1 MTSSLEALSKLRE
14 NKAIFLRPLGEG
26 NWDKSRVEMALGQV
40 LHTAHPIRQGR
51 LASVAVNS
59 DMEVGFSVGEEFFT
73 FFSVVLEARRR
84 PIPLLVLQRPSVNE
98 LVNVK
103 RRMSDR
109 VDSLVPVSYEIRERG
124 ISSPPRHT
132 LALNLSA
139 TGLALNASEPISP
152 GTFLMMEI
160 HLPNATASV
169 SASGAIVSCAKI
181 VHPREERYK
190 IRVRFETILPNS
202 RKRIEEFV
210 ELKKEAQGKLE

>member
-1 MTSSLEALSKLRE
+1 MPSALEALSKLRE
-14 NKAIFLRPLGEG
+14 NKAIFLRRLGTEG
-26 NWDKSRVEMALGQV
+26 WDKSRVEMALGQV
-40 LHTAHPIRQGR
+40 LHAAHPIQKGR
-51 LASVAVNS
+51 LASVVVNG

-73 FFSVVLEARRR
+73 FFSVVLEVRRK

-98 LVNVK
+98 LVNIK

-109 VDSLVPVSYEIRERG
+109 VDSLVPVSYEIREKG

-152 GTFLMMEI
+152 GTFLAMEI

-169 SASGAIVSCAKI
+169 SAAGTIVSCAKI

-190 IRVRFETILPNS
+190 IRVHFETILSNS

-210 ELKKEAQGKLE
+210 KYKKEARERLE

>member
-14 NKAIFLRPLGEG
+14 NKAIFLLPLGEAA
-26 NWDKSRVEMALGQV
+26 WDKSRVEMALGSV
-40 LHTAHPIRQGR
+40 LHAAHPIRQGR
-51 LASVAVNS
+51 LAPVTVNE
-59 DMEVGFSVGEEFFT
+59 DIEVGFSVGEEFFT
-73 FFSVVLEARRR
+73 FFSVVLEARRK
-84 PIPLLVLQRPSVNE
+84 PIPLVVLQRPSVNE

-109 VDSLVPVSYEIRERG
+109 VDSLVPVSYEIREKG
-124 ISSPPRHT
+124 VSSPPRHT

-152 GTFLMMEI
+152 GTFLVMEI
-160 HLPNATASV
+160 HLPNATAGV

-181 VHPREERYK
+181 IHPREERYK
-190 IRVRFETILPNS
+190 IRVRFESILSNS

-210 ELKKEAQGKLE
+210 KAKKEVQGLWE

>member
-14 NKAIFLRPLGEG
+14 NKAIFLRPLGEAA
-26 NWDKSRVEMALGQV
+26 WDKSRVEMALGQV
-40 LHTAHPIRQGR
+40 LHAAHPIRQGR
-51 LASVAVNS
+51 LAPVAVNG
-59 DMEVGFSVGEEFFT
+59 DMEVGFSVGEDFFT
-73 FFSVVLEARRR
+73 FFSVVLESRRR
-84 PIPLLVLQRPSVNE
+84 PIPLLILQRPSVNE

-103 RRMSDR
+103 RRMSER
-109 VDSLVPVSYEIRERG
+109 VDSLVPVSYEIREKG

-152 GTFLMMEI
+152 GTYLTMEI
-160 HLPNATASV
+160 HLPNATAGI

-181 VHPREERYK
+181 LHPREERYK
-190 IRVRFETILPNS
+190 IRVRFESILATG

-210 ELKKEAQGKLE
+210 KYKKEAQELLE